1 MKREPMRK
9 GAKLLLLALILGMAA
24 CNKEKKPVTEEVT
37 PTVSQEKEQED
48 IVSGDVSG
56 ENVTPSVV
64 TPAPELMDAVADILG
79 SVRTEQAERTAM
91 VVLSDAG
98 IQIDGTGCE
107 AEENRLKIKN
117 AGVYEIS
124 GSLSDGSIY
133 VNADNESEV
142 HLILNGVS
150 VHNETGAALYC
161 KKASKVTVTLAEGS
175 ENSLSDGGAYVL
187 AEGED
192 EPDATL
198 YAKHDLVLNGTGSLL
213 VESVFTDGIKGKD
226 SLYILEGTY
235 SVTAADD
242 GIVGRDL
249 LYVSG
254 GNITV
259 TSAGDALKSS
269 NDTDGTLGNILI
281 DNGAFSLASQKDGI
295 QAENTVTINGG
306 SFTIQSGGGSA
317 NATGKKDD
325 MGFGGGRGMW
335 GDWQTGN
342 QTTEDTESAKG
353 IKANNGVTIAGGT
366 FSLDCQDDGVHSNQD
381 VLIAGGVFEIS
392 TGDDGMHADNR
403 LTLENGCRVN
413 VTKSYEGLEAMY
425 IDVNGGEI
433 SVTASDDGLNAAG
446 GADGSGFG
454 FGGQGGG
461 FGAGEGEITVN
472 GGTLTVNGSGDGID
486 SNGNV
491 TINGGSILVFGPTS
505 GGNGVLDFGSN
516 FVINGGSL
524 FAIGGSDMAQTPSAS
539 SAQYS
544 LAAVTASY
552 AEAGSTVEIAV
563 DGETVFSVKVTKRAN
578 YIIASS
584 GKFGKEKEVTIL
596 VNGKEVV
603 SGALT
608 DIVTGFGITPGQG
621 FGGGM
626 NGNRGDGFDGF
637 KPGKG
642 EHGNGGMRPQMP
654 EGFDGQMPERPQG
667 GRPQMPEGF
676 ENGMPDWSIPEAP
689 AEGESV

>member
-56 ENVTPSVV
+56 ENVTLSVV

-79 SVRTEQAERTAM
+79 SVRTELTERTAT
-91 VVLSDAG
+91 VVLSDEG
-98 IQIDGTGCE
+98 IEIDGTGCE
-107 AEENRLKIKN
+107 AEDSCLKIKQ

-124 GSLSDGSIY
+124 GSLSNGSIY
-133 VNADNESEV
+133 VNVDNESEV

-413 VTKSYEGLEAMY
+413 VTKSYEGLEATY

-454 FGGQGGG
+454 FGGQGGR
-461 FGAGEGEITVN
+461 FGAGEGEIIVN
-472 GGTLTVNGSGDGID
+472 GGTLTVNGGGDGID
-486 SNGNV
+486 SNGSV
-491 TINGGSILVFGPTS
+491 TVNGGNILVFGPTS
-505 GGNGVLDFGSN
+505 GGNGVLDFDSN

-539 SAQYS
+539 STQYS

-552 AEAGSTVEIAV
+552 AEAGSTVEIV
-563 DGETVFSVKVTKRAN
+563 LDGETVFSVKATKRAN

-603 SGALT
+603 SGSLT

-654 EGFDGQMPERPQG
+654 EGF
-667 GRPQMPEGF
+667 

>member
-37 PTVSQEKEQED
+37 PTVFQEKEQED

-56 ENVTPSVV
+56 GGAVSSVV
-64 TPAPELMDAVADILG
+64 TLSPELMDAVADILG
-79 SVRTEQAERTAM
+79 SVRTEQAERTAT
-91 VVLSDAG
+91 VELSDTG
-98 IQIDGTGCE
+98 IKIDGTGCE
-107 AEENRLKIKN
+107 AEDSCLKIKQ

-124 GSLSDGSIY
+124 GSLSNGSIY

-161 KKASKVTVTLAEGS
+161 KKASKVTITLAEGS
-175 ENSLSDGGAYVL
+175 ENSFSDGGAYVL

-235 SVTAADD
+235 SVTTADD

-249 LYVSG
+249 LYVGG

-259 TSAGDALKSS
+259 TSAGDAIKSS

-281 DNGAFSLASQKDGI
+281 DNGAFSLISQKDGI
-295 QAENTVTINGG
+295 QAESTVTINGG

-454 FGGQGGG
+454 FGGQGGR

-472 GGTLTVNGSGDGID
+472 GGTLTVNGGGDGID
-486 SNGNV
+486 SNGSV
-491 TINGGSILVFGPTS
+491 TVNGGSVLVFGPTS
-505 GGNGVLDFGSN
+505 GGNGVLDFGSD

-524 FAIGGSDMAQTPSAS
+524 FAIGGSDMAQTPSAP

-552 AEAGSTVEIAV
+552 AEAGSTVEIVV
-563 DGETVFSVKVTKRAN
+563 DGETVFSVKATKRAN

-584 GKFGKEKEVTIL
+584 EKFGKGKEVTIS

-603 SGALT
+603 SGTLT
-608 DIVTGFGITPGQG
+608 DIVTGFGIAPGQG

-626 NGNRGDGFDGF
+626 NGNRGDGF

-642 EHGNGGMRPQMP
+642 EHGNGGMGPQMP
-654 EGFDGQMPERPQG
+654 DWFDGQMPERPQG

-676 ENGMPDWSIPEAP
+676 ENGMPDWSIPGAP